1 MTQLATHWEPDE
13 ALAMIQ
19 LLDLLK
25 ELLWSAYGDEIARQ
39 EYAEQKQCKRHEDKL
54 ALDFE
59 DPAPFLQDQYYTD
72 CQINRIDEALSKPHF
87 FAWATASGVSKRQS
101 DLPEW
106 SLFSTL

>member
-39 EYAEQKQCKRHEDKL
+39 EYAEQKH
-54 ALDFE
+54 
-59 DPAPFLQDQYYTD
+59 
-72 CQINRIDEALSKPHF
+72 RIDEEQL
-87 FAWATASGVSKRQS
+87 
-101 DLPEW
+101 
-106 SLFSTL
+106 TLEFDDPIPF